1 MIFQDNII
9 KKYLENVYFITGT
22 PCGGKTTVS
31 RALSKK
37 YGIPV
42 YDIDE
47 RFEDHQRM
55 SDPISQPAMNQN
67 FKDAD
72 EFFGRSVEEYRAW
85 LLQNTREQLDFV
97 LLDLMRLSQNGKI
110 LCDCHLRLDQVALF
124 TDPSRVAFMIKKPEN
139 LVDEYCNRADHQGFS
154 NFIHSATDFE
164 KAKETCNATLL
175 SLNEKFYEEVKAS
188 EYFWLERDNA
198 RSVEET
204 VALVAKHFGFEA
216 GTEGQ
221 ADEGLTTREEKSKI
235 SSACEKSFG
244 DLNNGIEV
252 VKVTKD
258 TVFAQEFLHFVENC
272 SWTEVSDHIAGLIR
286 NWEFTEWETMFAAVV
301 DGKIVGM
308 TSLLK
313 TDYYPLPEI
322 FPWVSCVFV
331 EKEYRGNRISEKLI
345 TAANEYAKSLGFEK
359 TYIPTEFTGFYEKF
373 GYAYV
378 KDIVNYGG
386 GTDRLYMKI
395 L

>member
-9 KKYLENVYFITGT
+9 KQYLKNIYFISGT

-31 RALSKK
+31 RALGKK

-47 RFEDHQRM
+47 RFEEHQRM
-55 SDPISQPAMNQN
+55 SDPASQPAMNKN
-67 FKDAD
+67 FRDAD
-72 EFFGRSVEEYRAW
+72 EFFGRSVEEYREW
-85 LLQNTREQLDFV
+85 LLQNTREQLDFI
-97 LLDLMRLSQNGKI
+97 LLDLIRLSQNSKVI
-110 LCDCHLRLDQVALF
+110 CDCHLRLDQAALF
-124 TDPSRVAFMIKKPEN
+124 TEPSRMAFMIKKPEN
-139 LVDEYCNRADHQGFS
+139 LVDEYCNRPDHQGFS

-175 SLNEKFYEEVKAS
+175 SLNEKFYVDVKAS

-204 VALVAKHFGFEA
+204 AELVAKHFGLEA
-216 GTEGQ
+216 ETNGQ
-221 ADEGLTTREEKSKI
+221 AGEGRITSEEKSKE
-235 SSACEKSFG
+235 SKLGDKSFG
-244 DLNNGIEV
+244 DLNRETIV
-252 VKVTKD
+252 VRVTKD
-258 TVFAQEFLHFVENC
+258 TIFAQEFLHFVENC
-272 SWTEVSDHIAGLIR
+272 SWTEVRDHIAGLLR
-286 NWEFTEWETMFAAVV
+286 NWEFTDWETMFAAVV
-301 DGKIVGM
+301 DGRIVGM

-331 EKEYRGNRISEKLI
+331 EKEFRGGGISEKLI
-345 TAANEYAKSLGFEK
+345 AAANEYAKSLGFEK
-359 TYIPTEFTGFYEKF
+359 TYIPTEFTGFYEKY
-373 GYAYV
+373 GYSYV

-386 GTDRLYMKI
+386 GTDRLYVKM

>member
-9 KKYLENVYFITGT
+9 KQYLKNVYFITGT

-31 RALSKK
+31 RALGKK

-47 RFEDHQRM
+47 RFEEHQRM
-55 SDPISQPAMNQN
+55 SDPVSQPAMNKQ

-97 LLDLMRLSQNGKI
+97 LLDLIRLSQNGKI
-110 LCDCHLRLDQVALF
+110 LCDCHLRLDQAALF
-124 TDPSRVAFMIKKPEN
+124 TDPARVAFMIKKPEN
-139 LVDEYCNRADHQGFS
+139 LVEEYCNRSDHQGFS
-154 NFIHSATDFE
+154 NFIHSATDYE
-164 KAKETCNATLL
+164 KAKETCNETLL
-175 SLNEKFYEEVKAS
+175 SLNEKFYEDVKAS

-198 RSVEET
+198 RSVDET

-216 GTEGQ
+216 KDADAKAVGLNMDEAKAGTLEFKAEHDAQ
-221 ADEGLTTREEKSKI
+221 V
-235 SSACEKSFG
+235 
-244 DLNNGIEV
+244 EV
-252 VKVTKD
+252 MKVEKD
-258 TVFAQEFLHFVENC
+258 TALAEEFLHFVENC
-272 SWTEVSDHIAGLIR
+272 SWTEVRDHIAGLIR
-286 NWEFTEWETMFAAVV
+286 NWEFTDWETMFAAVA
-301 DGKIVGM
+301 DGKIIGM

-331 EKEYRGNRISEKLI
+331 EKECRGRRISEKLI
-345 TAANEYAKSLGFEK
+345 AAANEYAKSLGFEK
-359 TYIPTEFTGFYEKF
+359 TFIPTEFTGFYEKY
-373 GYAYV
+373 GYSYV
-378 KDIVNYGG
+378 KDVVNYGG
-386 GTDRLYMKI
+386 GTDRLYVKK

>member
-9 KKYLENVYFITGT
+9 KKYLENVYFIAGT

-47 RFEDHQRM
+47 RFEEHQRM
-55 SDPISQPAMNQN
+55 SDPVSQLSMNWQ

-72 EFFGRSVEEYRAW
+72 EFFGRSVEEYRSW
-85 LLQNTREQLDFV
+85 LLKNTREQLDFV

-110 LCDCHLRLDQVALF
+110 ICDCHLTLEQAAQV
-124 TDPSRVAFMIKKPEN
+124 TEPSRMAFMIKKPVN

-154 NFIHSATDFE
+154 DFIHSATDVE
-164 KAKETCNATLL
+164 KAKKTCNETLL
-175 SLNEKFYEEVKAS
+175 SLNEKFYEDVKAS
-188 EYFWLERDNA
+188 KYFWLERDDK

-204 VALVAKHFGFEA
+204 AELVAKHFGIE
-216 GTEGQ
+216 TEG
-221 ADEGLTTREEKSKI
+221 AKAGVLRREAEMGNVQI
-235 SSACEKSFG
+235 
-244 DLNNGIEV
+244 V
-252 VKVTKD
+252 RVTKD
-258 TVFAQEFLHFVENC
+258 TPFAEEFLQFVENC
-272 SWTEVSDHIAGLIR
+272 SWTEVRDHIAGLIR
-286 NWEFTEWETMFAAVV
+286 GWEFTDWETMFAAVA

-331 EKEYRGNRISEKLI
+331 EKECRGRRISEKLI
-345 TAANEYAKSLGFEK
+345 AAANEYAKSLGFEK
-359 TYIPTEFTGFYEKF
+359 TYIPTEFTGFYEKY
-373 GYAYV
+373 GYSYV
-378 KDIVNYGG
+378 KDVVNYGG
-386 GTDRLYMKI
+386 GTDRLYVKGI
-395 L
+395 

>member
-9 KKYLENVYFITGT
+9 KKYLENVYFIAGT

-31 RALSKK
+31 RTLSKK

-47 RFEDHQRM
+47 RFEEHQRM
-55 SDPISQPAMNQN
+55 SDPVSQPSMNWQ

-72 EFFGRSVEEYRAW
+72 EFFGRSVEEYRSW
-85 LLQNTREQLDFV
+85 LLKNTREQLDFV

-110 LCDCHLRLDQVALF
+110 ICDCHLTLEQAAQV
-124 TDPSRVAFMIKKPEN
+124 TEPSRMAFMIKKPVN

-154 NFIHSATDFE
+154 DFIHSATDVE
-164 KAKETCNATLL
+164 KAKKTCNETLL
-175 SLNEKFYEEVKAS
+175 SLNEKFYEDVKAS
-188 EYFWLERDNA
+188 EFFWLERDDK

-204 VALVAKHFGFEA
+204 AELVAKHFGIE
-216 GTEGQ
+216 TEG
-221 ADEGLTTREEKSKI
+221 AKAGVLRREAEMGNVQI
-235 SSACEKSFG
+235 
-244 DLNNGIEV
+244 V
-252 VKVTKD
+252 RVRKD
-258 TVFAQEFLHFVENC
+258 TPFAEEFLHFVENC
-272 SWTEVSDHIAGLIR
+272 SWTEVRDHIAGLIR
-286 NWEFTEWETMFAAVV
+286 GWEFTDWETMFAAVA

-331 EKEYRGNRISEKLI
+331 EKECRGRRISEKMI
-345 TAANEYAKSLGFEK
+345 AAANEYAKSLGFER
-359 TYIPTEFTGFYEKF
+359 TYIPTEFTGFYEKY
-373 GYAYV
+373 GYSYV
-378 KDIVNYGG
+378 KDVVNYGG
-386 GTDRLYMKI
+386 GTDRLYVKGI
-395 L
+395 

>member
-9 KKYLENVYFITGT
+9 KKYLENVYFIAGT

-31 RALSKK
+31 RALGKK

-47 RFEDHQRM
+47 HFEEHQKA
-55 SDPISQPAMNQN
+55 SDAEHQPAMNRN

-72 EFFGRSVEEYRAW
+72 EFFGRSVEEYKAW

-97 LLDLMRLSQNGKI
+97 LLDLIRLSQNGKI
-110 LCDCHLRLDQVALF
+110 ICDCHLRLEQAAIF
-124 TDPSRVAFMIKKPEN
+124 TDPSRVAFMLKKPEN
-139 LVDEYCNRADHQGFS
+139 LVDEYCNRADHQGF
-154 NFIHSATDFE
+154 NDFIHSATDFE

-175 SLNEKFYEEVKAS
+175 SLNEKFYQDVKAS

-204 VALVAKHFGFEA
+204 VALVAKHFGFEVGTGDTDANGSGA
-216 GTEGQ
+216 GSKGVRENH
-221 ADEGLTTREEKSKI
+221 ADLR
-235 SSACEKSFG
+235 
-244 DLNNGIEV
+244 IERV
-252 VKVTKD
+252 VKD
-258 TVFAQEFLHFVENC
+258 TFLAKEFLRFVENC
-272 SWTEVSDHIAGLIR
+272 SWTEVRDHIAGLIR
-286 NWEFTEWETMFAAVV
+286 NWEFTDWETMFAAIK

-322 FPWVSCVFV
+322 FLWVSCVFV
-331 EKEYRGNRISEKLI
+331 EKEYRGMRISEKLI
-345 TAANEYAKSLGFEK
+345 DAANEHAKAQGFEK
-359 TYIPTEFTGFYEKF
+359 TYIPTEFTGFYEKY
-373 GYAYV
+373 GYSYV
-378 KDIVNYGG
+378 KDVVNYAGD
-386 GTDRLYMKI
+386 TDRLYVKEF
-395 L
+395 

>member
-9 KKYLENVYFITGT
+9 KKYLENVYFIAGT

-47 RFEDHQRM
+47 RFEEHQRM
-55 SDPISQPAMNQN
+55 SDPVSQPSMNWQ

-72 EFFGRSVEEYRAW
+72 EFFGRSVEEYRSW
-85 LLQNTREQLDFV
+85 LLKNTREQLDFV

-110 LCDCHLRLDQVALF
+110 ICDCHLTLEQAAQV
-124 TDPSRVAFMIKKPEN
+124 TEPSRMAFMIKKPVN

-154 NFIHSATDFE
+154 DFIHSATDVE
-164 KAKETCNATLL
+164 KAKKTCNETLL
-175 SLNEKFYEEVKAS
+175 SLNEKFYEDVKAS
-188 EYFWLERDNA
+188 KYFWLERDDK
-198 RSVEET
+198 RSVKET
-204 VALVAKHFGFEA
+204 AELVAKHFGIE
-216 GTEGQ
+216 TEG
-221 ADEGLTTREEKSKI
+221 AKAGVLRREAETRDVQI
-235 SSACEKSFG
+235 
-244 DLNNGIEV
+244 V
-252 VKVTKD
+252 RVTKD
-258 TVFAQEFLHFVENC
+258 TPFAEEFLQFVENC
-272 SWTEVSDHIAGLIR
+272 SWTEVRDHIAGLIR
-286 NWEFTEWETMFAAVV
+286 GWEFTDWETMFAAVA

-331 EKEYRGNRISEKLI
+331 EKECRGRRISEKMI
-345 TAANEYAKSLGFEK
+345 AAANEYAKSLGFEK
-359 TYIPTEFTGFYEKF
+359 TYIPTEFTGFYEKY
-373 GYAYV
+373 GYSYV
-378 KDIVNYGG
+378 KDVVNYGG
-386 GTDRLYMKI
+386 GTDRLYVKGI
-395 L
+395 